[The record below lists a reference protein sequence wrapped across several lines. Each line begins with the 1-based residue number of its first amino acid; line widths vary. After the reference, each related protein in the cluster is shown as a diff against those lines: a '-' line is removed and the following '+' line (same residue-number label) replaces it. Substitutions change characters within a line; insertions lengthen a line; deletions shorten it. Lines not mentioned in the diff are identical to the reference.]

1 MSKKL
6 GYQTYI
12 TVAKYPTQIDSS
24 FSTWPLGST
33 VSGSWWGTVACR
45 KHVVEQRCS
54 ACDSWEAGAKDKA
67 SFKVMPPVAYI
78 LQPGPHLPVH
88 DIKLSIYQG
97 VNPLIMSE
105 PSRSSYLP
113 VIGSICWRQVSKT
126 GTFWGG
132 FHVQI
137 IASAIIWLYSIWPS
151 LLLGIDVA
159 LNIFIETGSHV
170 VQVDT

>member
-12 TVAKYPTQIDSS
+12 TVAKYPTQIDSG

-45 KHVVEQRCS
+45 KHVVEQKCS

-67 SFKVMPPVAYI
+67 SFKGMPPVTYI
-78 LQPGPHLPVH
+78 LQPGPHLSVP

-105 PSRSSYLP
+105 PSRSSYLQWLDP
-113 VIGSICWRQVSKT
+113 YAGDQVSKT

-137 IASAIIWLYSIWPS
+137 IAGAIIWLYSIWLS

-159 LNIFIETGSHV
+159 LNIFIETGSHIV
-170 VQVDT
+170 